1 MRIRG
6 SLTLAPAG
14 RPVAITAG
22 PFDALPEGAFG
33 VCLEVQAEKAWLA
46 EVLLPTADFGLPDAA
61 ALHEAI
67 ATVLAQMLAQPDRPI
82 HVGCRAGVGRT
93 GLFLACLAKAAGVP
107 GDPLDFVRAHYLPHA
122 AETPA
127 QQAMARAFRWP

>member
-1 MRIRG
+1 
-6 SLTLAPAG
+6 
-14 RPVAITAG
+14 VAITAG